1 MDPWNSMATLFDL
14 MRTMAADMAEG
25 IAEDEFDVPRGDAN
39 SAKWI
44 LGHLALGMDFG
55 LMLLGSTPTTL
66 DALMPMYGP
75 GSPGGAIGDDGRSR
89 AALLEHFRTAGDQL
103 KAAVLAAD
111 PAIFAQKQSTPFL
124 AEELPTVG
132 DLLSHVFT
140 THIALHMGQ
149 LSQIRRESG
158 MPSWY
163 QVS

>member
-1 MDPWNSMATLFDL
+1 MDQWQNMAKLFDM
-14 MRTMAADMAEG
+14 MRTMAADMAAG
-25 IAEDEFDVPRGDAN
+25 IADDEFDVPRGGAN
-39 SAKWI
+39 SPKWI

-55 LMLLGSTPTTL
+55 LMLLGSTPATL
-66 DALMPMYGP
+66 DAMMPTYGP
-75 GSPGGAIGDDGRSR
+75 GSPGGAVGDDGRTR
-89 AALLEHFRTAGDQL
+89 TELLEHFRTAGDQF

-124 AEELPTVG
+124 VEQLPTVG
-132 DLLSHVFT
+132 DLVAHVFT